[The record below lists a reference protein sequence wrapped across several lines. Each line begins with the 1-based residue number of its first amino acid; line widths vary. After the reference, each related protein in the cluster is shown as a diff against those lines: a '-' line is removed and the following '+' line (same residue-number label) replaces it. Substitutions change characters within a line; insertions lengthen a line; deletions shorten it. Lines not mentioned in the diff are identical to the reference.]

1 MSQSS
6 TAPAKMLIS
15 STFSSKPRGVYW
27 VVPGSSGTLAVSP
40 KSFSNLAGV
49 GPERNLRE
57 LAQKRG
63 NRFFKVLNFLYH
75 LRSLDIGLRHRRQPD
90 AYSAK

>member
-15 STFSSKPRGVYW
+15 STFSSRPSGVYW

-40 KSFSNLAGV
+40 KSLSNFQNAPEASRSAGHEPAPNRWNSAALA
-49 GPERNLRE
+49 
-57 LAQKRG
+57 
-63 NRFFKVLNFLYH
+63 
-75 LRSLDIGLRHRRQPD
+75 SIGRRT
-90 AYSAK
+90 AIF

>member
-1 MSQSS
+1 MSQRF

-40 KSFSNLAGV
+40 KSFSNFQKA
-49 GPERNLRE
+49 PED
-57 LAQKRG
+57 
-63 NRFFKVLNFLYH
+63 
-75 LRSLDIGLRHRRQPD
+75 S
-90 AYSAK
+90 